1 MAGGGFGRAQKASA
15 LLPLAVLSL
24 AWTASLV
31 TAGSDGST
39 AGSGLLPDG
48 SRVPAEAVR
57 APASLT
63 APRTLAPGLHGH
75 RRSVVSTAS
84 ASGIPAAAL
93 TAYRRAA
100 TIIDA
105 ADRSCHLPWQLL
117 AAIGRVESD
126 HGRTGGNVLTDQG
139 VARPGIYGPALD
151 GTGGTSPIRDTDAG
165 QYDRDP
171 RFDRAVGPMQFLPST
186 WSIVGVDADDDGR
199 RDPQDIDD
207 AALGSAVYLCSG
219 DDDLGTDAGRRAAV
233 LRYNHSERYVALV
246 LAILQAYLDRR
257 LQLGPE
263 QHHLDLLVARDP
275 AGDDDRATTAVRPTV
290 ATTGTTPLR
299 RSPPAAP
306 DPGGTGP
313 TSGPT
318 SGPAGGPTDQPTNRA
333 DQRRSAHEAADPAA
347 HEPADRR
354 TDDPDPR
361 RGDRAMSR
369 RRAGRQPP
377 RPERRLRPVRLRPD
391 PLTGPAY
398 PTVLRAGPPPPVVRP
413 TVR

>member
-1 MAGGGFGRAQKASA
+1 MAGGGFGRAQKTLA
-15 LLPLAVLSL
+15 LLPLAVLSI

-31 TAGSDGST
+31 TAGSDGPT

-48 SRVPAEAVR
+48 SGVPAEAVR

-63 APRTLAPGLHGH
+63 APRAPGLHGH

-186 WSIVGVDADDDGR
+186 WSIVGVDADGDGR

-219 DDDLGTDAGRRAAV
+219 DDGLGTDPGRRAAV

-246 LAILQAYLDRR
+246 LAILRAYL
-257 LQLGPE
+257 
-263 QHHLDLLVARDP
+263 
-275 AGDDDRATTAVRPTV
+275 AGDFSSVPNSTTSTSWSLGTPPGT
-290 ATTGTTPLR
+290 TTGHHGRPHDGR
-299 RSPPAAP
+299 HHRHHAPPAQPTGGP

-318 SGPAGGPTDQPTNRA
+318 SGPAGGPTDQPTNQPTSGGLPTRPPTPLPT
-333 DQRRSAHEAADPAA
+333 SLP
-347 HEPADRR
+347 
-354 TDDPDPR
+354 TDVPTI
-361 RGDRAMSR
+361 
-369 RRAGRQPP
+369 
-377 RPERRLRPVRLRPD
+377 
-391 PLTGPAY
+391 LTHAQ
-398 PTVLRAGPPPPVVRP
+398 A
-413 TVR
+413 TVRCLAEGLVDNPLDPSDAFDRCVYDLTH